1 MSDFEK
7 QFGKNLK
14 KLRQAKKLS
23 QEQLA
28 EKLEM
33 GSTTISKI
41 ENGKIFVTSETL
53 ENITKALDIKV
64 YELFLFEGEEPADIL
79 YKELTENLKSNKI
92 KNDPRILSLLL
103 NFTNSYLN
111 K

>member
-14 KLRQAKKLS
+14 KLRRAKCLS

-28 EKLEM
+28 EKLEI
-33 GSTTISKI
+33 GSTTVSKI
-41 ENGKIFVTSETL
+41 ETGKCFVTSETL
-53 ENITKALDIKV
+53 EKIIQTLEINPC
-64 YELFLFEGEEPADIL
+64 ELFLFDNQDPADFI
-79 YKELTENLKSNKI
+79 YKKLLNNLKSDKI
-92 KNDPRILSLLL
+92 RN
-103 NFTNSYLN
+103 NFTVLKILFDFTNNYLN

>member
-14 KLRQAKKLS
+14 KLRKMKKLS

-41 ENGKIFVTSETL
+41 ENGKSFVTSDTL
-53 ENITKALDIKV
+53 ENITKALDIKA
-64 YELFLFEGEEPADIL
+64 YELFLFEGEEPAEIL

-92 KNDPRILSLLL
+92 KNNPRVLSLLL